1 MQKHCSHC
9 TSIWGDITCREMTV
23 KKVSFKFLFKCRQCH
38 WWRHLIL
45 TEDCCRFLP
54 PQHRTLENARSP
66 TVWRRVCAH
75 SKIRWWRRTQTLSTW
90 KIGDMAQAVTQIRRC
105 KTPQTPKCQYCLLQ
119 GLLAYWYASL
129 IVSVPRRLKDQR
141 DELARDGPL
150 SSLL

>member
-38 WWRHLIL
+38 SLMTSLNSDGRLL
-45 TEDCCRFLP
+45 QVFAATT
-54 PQHRTLENARSP
+54 QNARSP